1 MPGWLKLKITVIALI
16 LTGCAS
22 VTQSGFGRLKDS
34 ALTDMNPAP
43 GAMTPQMVGAD
54 GDPTLDPVYMRSQA
68 DFHYTMA
75 EAMSLEGRSD
85 KATEEFKLTLVYDP
99 SSVMVRLRLAQ
110 EYVRQGMLTEAIEQ
124 VEAGLSQDQTSEDAR
139 MMLAGLYSA
148 MKMYDQALAQY
159 QELVKQHPQNNE
171 APIFIGAI
179 LAEQKKF
186 EEAVGHFEMVA
197 KSKKTEDPE
206 RAYYYIG
213 RIRTEQGGK
222 ENLKAAELALG
233 QALKLKPSYTEAA
246 LALAGVLKDQD
257 REKAGLRLLESF
269 QEKFGPNREVAR
281 VLSRTYLENEEY
293 DKAFDQLEILEAFE
307 RENLN
312 VRIQLALIL
321 IEQKKYIPAI
331 IRLEDIIAQ
340 SPELDK
346 IRYYLGAVYEEV
358 KNYSL
363 AVQHYSMVPPS
374 SSYFTEAVIHSA
386 HVYKSQNKLK
396 DAVGVISQAIH
407 LRDDIPQ
414 FYAYYATLLDDMK
427 DFKTAVSMLKDAVKK
442 FPEHAQLHF
451 FLGSMQDRVGD
462 SKSTIS
468 SMKRVLEI
476 DADHIQALN
485 YLAYTYAD
493 QGMELDEAEDMSR
506 RALAMQPNDGYILDT
521 VGWVLFKKGKVEN
534 AIRYLEAAYKVKND
548 EAIIAEHLADAYFRQ
563 QMLDRARALYRRAAE
578 VETDDSKLAQIK
590 SKLANTEKQLETA
603 LRMPASQPAETE
615 QNP

>member
-1 MPGWLKLKITVIALI
+1 MTGWFKLTVTVFVLL

-22 VTQSGFGRLKDS
+22 VTQTGLGSVQES
-34 ALTDMNPAP
+34 ALSNMNPAP
-43 GAMTPQMVGAD
+43 GSMSPQMVAPD

-68 DFHYTMA
+68 DYHFTMG
-75 EAMSLEGRSD
+75 ETMSLENRSD
-85 KATEEFKLTLVYDP
+85 KAVEEFKLTLVYDP
-99 SSVMVRLRLAQ
+99 DSVMVRLRLAQ
-110 EYVRQGMLTEAIEQ
+110 EYVRQGLLTEAVEQ
-124 VEAGLSQDQTSEDAR
+124 VEAGLKQDPKSEDGR

-148 MKMYDQALAQY
+148 LKMYDQALSQY
-159 QELVKQHPQNNE
+159 QELIKQHPENNE

-179 LAEQKKF
+179 LAEQKKYD
-186 EEAVGHFEMVA
+186 EAVAHFEQVG
-197 KSKKTEDPE
+197 KSPKTEEPS

-213 RIRTEQGGK
+213 RIRSEQGGK
-222 ENLKAAELALG
+222 QNLKAAEQALA
-233 QALKLKPSYTEAA
+233 QALKSKPNYSDAA

-257 REKAGLRLLESF
+257 REKAGLLLLESF
-269 QEKFGPNREVAR
+269 QEKFGPHREVAR
-281 VLSRTYLENEEY
+281 VLSRTYLEQENYE
-293 DKAFDQLEILEAFE
+293 KAFAQLEILESFE

-331 IRLEDIIAQ
+331 IRLEDILAQ
-340 SPELDK
+340 APELDK
-346 IRYYLGAVYEEV
+346 IRYYLGAVYEEI
-358 KNYSL
+358 KNNSL
-363 AVQHYSMVPPS
+363 AIQHYAMVPPS
-374 SSYFTEAVIHSA
+374 SSYFTESVIHSA
-386 HVYKSQNKLK
+386 HIYKTQGNLK
-396 DAVGVISQAIH
+396 DAVEVITQALR

-427 DFKTAVSMLKDAVKK
+427 DFKTAVSMLKKAVDK
-442 FPEHAQLHF
+442 FPDHAQLFF

-462 SKSTIS
+462 HKATVA

-493 QGMELDEAEDMSR
+493 QDVELDAAEDMSR

-521 VGWVLFKKGKVEN
+521 VGWVLFKKGKVES
-534 AIRYLEAAYKVKND
+534 AIRYLEAAFKVKGD

-578 VETDDSKLAQIK
+578 VETDSKKLSQIK
-590 SKLANTEKQLETA
+590 SKLTATEKQIETA
-603 LRMPASQPAETE
+603 LRMPASQSSDS
-615 QNP
+615 NP